1 MKMDV
6 ENDQY
11 WKKKLL
17 RHFNNDTGY
26 KDPFIEEKHVKVKEK
41 RNEYGTE
48 DGENFE
54 FDENENLQWDDAG
67 HMMWYDDL
75 DELLS
80 QAQDSMVKGEATY
93 ECLSLGSHDCVTETV
108 IVTETKQYSTFTR
121 YDANTECELSTD
133 EVTTEPDPVLT
144 VPFRDSLLDD
154 VDRDNMELLQLQMQL
169 PLPKLNYNLDPTHV
183 TASDLVKVS
192 VSKCVSLPMV
202 TSFVSASTLLGTE
215 MPVSTYPFVTA
226 ATVPT
231 VAIFLLVN
239 CEVSIAVTEIVLWNK
254 MESLVMVIKSVTL
267 SLVALFLA
275 ATAMLG
281 TRYYAVYQTSTT
293 AMLLY
298 ELDPLWL
305 DLVALTYTLDHCTA
319 ALKLLLDGPKLA
331 LYSIKVTDFA
341 KAHLAL
347 LIGSTYTYNRYKF
360 NVRSLVSANLS
371 LLRMLY
377 VANVMHGRTLFM
389 SQHMLLTHLFA
400 MAASFGVFLLVYNK
414 LILTTSGEYLKLLAS
429 AYFTLQVT
437 LYTVIMVSFT
447 VLPLPLFR
455 LDTNAV
461 LKDHYDLSTALMH
474 ATDTIIAPYHVD
486 WGARNLYS
494 ENLALVTSL
503 YLTPAR
509 MYEPKL
515 NMVTSSVCKLPRIS
529 DPRYFANNWD
539 QADMM
544 RLPASYFK
552 VTLLQLHGN
561 LAHLLF
567 ITALYLFNED
577 YADVTVPLPLQ
588 DSCLL
593 PSSDIVSEAEL
604 LVEMEPGSCQLLPVF
619 LASVPLTN
627 RLYFVD
633 EAQADLPPLHLG
645 YTVFVLLTNA
655 LYLAVWTTQ
664 VTVISELAQLMS
676 KLPSPL
682 LSVTVANMGITLHSA
697 EHTASKLLG
706 PDLDTFASRVQVD
719 TNVMMLPA
727 IPYVD
732 VTMLASLRYFVR
744 AH

>member
-1 MKMDV
+1 MDV
-6 ENDQY
+6 DNYQYY

-17 RHFNNDTGY
+17 RHFNDIGY
-26 KDPFIEEKHVKVKEK
+26 KDSFDEEEHVKVKENQ
-41 RNEYGTE
+41 NEYLME
-48 DGENFE
+48 DRESFE
-54 FDENENLQWDDAG
+54 FDENENLQWDDTG

-75 DELLS
+75 DELLP

-93 ECLSLGSHDCVTETV
+93 ECLSL
-108 IVTETKQYSTFTR
+108 
-121 YDANTECELSTD
+121 YDANMESELSTAN
-133 EVTTEPDPVLT
+133 VTAEPDPVLT

-154 VDRDNMELLQLQMQL
+154 VDRDNMELSQLKMQL
-169 PLPKLNYNLDPTHV
+169 PLPKLNYNLDPAHV

-281 TRYYAVYQTSTT
+281 TRYYAVYQISTT

-305 DLVALTYTLDHCTA
+305 DLVALAYTLDHCTA

-377 VANVMHGRTLFM
+377 VANVVHGRTLFM

-486 WGARNLYS
+486 WGARNLYF

-515 NMVTSSVCKLPRIS
+515 NMVTSSVCKLPQIS

-604 LVEMEPGSCQLLPVF
+604 LVEMEPGSCLLLPVF

>member
-1 MKMDV
+1 MDV
-6 ENDQY
+6 DNYQYY

-17 RHFNNDTGY
+17 RHFNDIGY
-26 KDPFIEEKHVKVKEK
+26 KDLFDEEEHVKVKEN
-41 RNEYGTE
+41 RNEYLME
-48 DGENFE
+48 DRESFE
-54 FDENENLQWDDAG
+54 FDENLQWDDAG

-75 DELLS
+75 DELLP

-93 ECLSLGSHDCVTETV
+93 ECLSLNSHDCVTETV
-108 IVTETKQYSTFTR
+108 IVTETK
-121 YDANTECELSTD
+121 YDANTECELSTA
-133 EVTTEPDPVLT
+133 EVTAEPDPVLT
-144 VPFRDSLLDD
+144 VPFRDSLPDD

-169 PLPKLNYNLDPTHV
+169 PLPKLNYNLDPAHV

-267 SLVALFLA
+267 SLVALFLVA
-275 ATAMLG
+275 

-389 SQHMLLTHLFA
+389 SQHMLLTYLFA
-400 MAASFGVFLLVYNK
+400 MVASFGVFLLVYNK

>member
-1 MKMDV
+1 MTSTPAV
-6 ENDQY
+6 
-11 WKKKLL
+11 LL
-17 RHFNNDTGY
+17 F
-26 KDPFIEEKHVKVKEK
+26 
-41 RNEYGTE
+41 
-48 DGENFE
+48 
-54 FDENENLQWDDAG
+54 
-67 HMMWYDDL
+67 
-75 DELLS
+75 
-80 QAQDSMVKGEATY
+80 
-93 ECLSLGSHDCVTETV
+93 
-108 IVTETKQYSTFTR
+108 
-121 YDANTECELSTD
+121 
-133 EVTTEPDPVLT
+133 EPD
-144 VPFRDSLLDD
+144 S
-154 VDRDNMELLQLQMQL
+154 
-169 PLPKLNYNLDPTHV
+169 
-183 TASDLVKVS
+183 
-192 VSKCVSLPMV
+192 
-202 TSFVSASTLLGTE
+202 
-215 MPVSTYPFVTA
+215 
-226 ATVPT
+226 
-231 VAIFLLVN
+231 
-239 CEVSIAVTEIVLWNK
+239 
-254 MESLVMVIKSVTL
+254 
-267 SLVALFLA
+267 
-275 ATAMLG
+275 
-281 TRYYAVYQTSTT
+281 
-293 AMLLY
+293 
-298 ELDPLWL
+298 LWL
-305 DLVALTYTLDHCTA
+305 DLVALAYTLDHCTA

-429 AYFTLQVT
+429 AYFTLRVT
-437 LYTVIMVSFT
+437 LYTAIMVSIT
-447 VLPLPLFR
+447 VLPFPLFR
-455 LDTNAV
+455 LDTNTV
-461 LKDHYDLSTALMH
+461 LKDHYNMSTALMY

-486 WGARNLYS
+486 WGARNLYF

-515 NMVTSSVCKLPRIS
+515 NMVTSSVCKLPQIS

-706 PDLDTFASRVQVD
+706 PDLDTFASWVQVD

>member
-1 MKMDV
+1 MDV
-6 ENDQY
+6 DNYQYY

-17 RHFNNDTGY
+17 RHFNDIGY
-26 KDPFIEEKHVKVKEK
+26 KDSFDEEEHVKVKEN
-41 RNEYGTE
+41 RNEYLME
-48 DGENFE
+48 DRESFE
-54 FDENENLQWDDAG
+54 FDENLQWDDAG

-93 ECLSLGSHDCVTETV
+93 ECLSLSSHDCVTETV
-108 IVTETKQYSTFTR
+108 IVTETK
-121 YDANTECELSTD
+121 YDANTECELSTA
-133 EVTTEPDPVLT
+133 EVTAEPDPVLT

-154 VDRDNMELLQLQMQL
+154 VDRDNMELSQLKMQL

-226 ATVPT
+226 ATAPT
-231 VAIFLLVN
+231 AAIFLLVN

-267 SLVALFLA
+267 SLVALFLVA
-275 ATAMLG
+275 

-486 WGARNLYS
+486 WGARNLYF

-515 NMVTSSVCKLPRIS
+515 NMVTSSVCKLPQIS

>member
-1 MKMDV
+1 MDPEDEQRKRLLIYFKDFDCV
-6 ENDQY
+6 E
-11 WKKKLL
+11 
-17 RHFNNDTGY
+17 Y
-26 KDPFIEEKHVKVKEK
+26 KFLQSFFGDINVDEDHEDENRAKDELNVEKIHNEKEV
-41 RNEYGTE
+41 NV
-48 DGENFE
+48 FE
-54 FDENENLQWDDAG
+54 FDHDHHDYEWDDAG
-67 HMMWYDDL
+67 HLYWYSTDNNQEEFEDIFDDPVPESEFL
-75 DELLS
+75 DDNPWSILSSLALSPVHSLDNDSVSDCELMSHHILEM
-80 QAQDSMVKGEATY
+80 QNNEATG
-93 ECLSLGSHDCVTETV
+93 ECLGSHDGATETV
-108 IVTETKQYSTFTR
+108 NLTETKQSR
-121 YDANTECELSTD
+121 YDANTESELSTA
-133 EVTTEPDPVLT
+133 EPDPVPT
-144 VPFRDSLLDD
+144 VPFRDSLRDNL
-154 VDRDNMELLQLQMQL
+154 DRDHMELSQLQMQL
-169 PLPKLNYNLDPTHV
+169 PLPKLYYNLDPTHV
-183 TASDLVKVS
+183 TASDYVEA
-192 VSKCVSLPMV
+192 
-202 TSFVSASTLLGTE
+202 SALLGT
-215 MPVSTYPFVTA
+215 
-226 ATVPT
+226 
-231 VAIFLLVN
+231 
-239 CEVSIAVTEIVLWNK
+239 C
-254 MESLVMVIKSVTL
+254 
-267 SLVALFLA
+267 
-275 ATAMLG
+275 
-281 TRYYAVYQTSTT
+281 YYAVYQTSTT
-293 AMLLY
+293 AVLLY
-298 ELDPLWL
+298 EPDPLWL
-305 DLVALTYTLDHCTA
+305 DLVALAYTLDHCTA
-319 ALKLLLDGPKLA
+319 ALKLLLDGPKLV
-331 LYSIKVTDFA
+331 LSSIKVTDVA

-347 LIGSTYTYNRYKF
+347 LVANNYNKIFSTYSYNRYHKF
-360 NVRSLVSANLS
+360 NVKSLVSAS
-371 LLRMLY
+371 LAMLLMLY
-377 VANVMHGRTLFM
+377 VANVMYGHTLFM

-400 MAASFGVFLLVYNK
+400 MAASVGVFLLVYNK

-429 AYFTLQVT
+429 AYFTLRVT

-486 WGARNLYS
+486 WGARNLYF

>member
-1 MKMDV
+1 MTEPPDSSSVPASWLGKD
-6 ENDQY
+6 EEYLDFTATAAIRDD
-11 WKKKLL
+11 LL
-17 RHFNNDTGY
+17 T
-26 KDPFIEEKHVKVKEK
+26 KEQLIAK
-41 RNEYGTE
+41 
-48 DGENFE
+48 F
-54 FDENENLQWDDAG
+54 DAG
-67 HMMWYDDL
+67 NYTVFACMLLVSALIGVFFWWRGKNNTE
-75 DELLS
+75 ELLMAS
-80 QAQDSMVKGEATY
+80 KSMGTFPMT
-93 ECLSLGSHDCVTETV
+93 LSLV
-108 IVTETKQYSTFTR
+108 
-121 YDANTECELSTD
+121 
-133 EVTTEPDPVLT
+133 
-144 VPFRDSLLDD
+144 
-154 VDRDNMELLQLQMQL
+154 
-169 PLPKLNYNLDPTHV
+169 
-183 TASDLVKVS
+183 ASF
-192 VSKCVSLPMV
+192 M
-202 TSFVSASTLLGTE
+202 SAITLLGTPAE
-215 MPVSTYPFVTA
+215 MYVSGTQYVILVLAYPFVMA
-226 ATVPT
+226 AAAPT
-231 VAIFLLVN
+231 VAIFLLVY
-239 CEVSIAVTEIVLWNK
+239 CEAS
-254 MESLVMVIKSVTL
+254 
-267 SLVALFLA
+267 
-275 ATAMLG
+275 
-281 TRYYAVYQTSTT
+281 TS
-293 AMLLY
+293 MLLY
-298 ELDPLWL
+298 EPDPLLWL

-455 LDTNAV
+455 LDTNTV
-461 LKDHYDLSTALMH
+461 LKDHYDLSTALMY

-486 WGARNLYS
+486 WGARNLYF

-515 NMVTSSVCKLPRIS
+515 NMVTSSVCKLPQIS

-593 PSSDIVSEAEL
+593 PSSDTVSEAEL

-664 VTVISELAQLMS
+664 FTVISELAQLMS